1 LQKNLHVTSTMAKI
15 NKTNVHKLISF
26 IKRELD
32 VSLELLLI
40 NFISSDEII
49 EINKKYLNHDYSTDI
64 ITFNYSGSN
73 LNLDG
78 EIFISIDDAKYN
90 SEKYAVSVS
99 NELTRLV
106 IHGMLHLAGYDDLKS
121 AEKKNMKRIENNL
134 TIKYNF
140 PLLR

>member
-1 LQKNLHVTSTMAKI
+1 MQKYLQVTSTNSKI
-15 NKTNVHKLISF
+15 KKIKVHKLVGF

-32 VSLELLLI
+32 VSLQSLLI
-40 NFISSDEII
+40 NFISSEEIV
-49 EINKKYLNHDYSTDI
+49 EINKKYLSHNYSTDI

-78 EIFISIDDAKYN
+78 EIFISIDDAEYN
-90 SEKYAVSVS
+90 SKKYAVSLS

-106 IHGMLHLAGYDDLKS
+106 IHGMLHLAGYDDKS
-121 AEKKNMKRIENNL
+121 SADKKIMKTMENNL